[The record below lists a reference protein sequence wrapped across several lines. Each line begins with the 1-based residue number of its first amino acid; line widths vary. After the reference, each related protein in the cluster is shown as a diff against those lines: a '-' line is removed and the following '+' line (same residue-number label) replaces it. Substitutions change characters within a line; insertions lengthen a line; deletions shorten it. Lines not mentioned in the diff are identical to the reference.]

1 MITIEVIENGE
12 VYTITTDDHGHVIKE
27 LKLTDEQ
34 KAILDAITLAA
45 QELANAKKQAFI
57 DNLPSWNAV
66 DTAVTNIANLTDAKA
81 FIRKLARVVYWLA
94 RNSAT

>member
-1 MITIEVIENGE
+1 MPTHEIIIDGETYTVTEDEFGHIIT
-12 VYTITTDDHGHVIKE
+12 E
-27 LKLTDEQ
+27 LKMTDEQ
-34 KAILDAITLAA
+34 KAIIVAEQAAVQAIVT
-45 QELANAKKQAFI
+45 AKNQAFI
-57 DNLPSWNAV
+57 DNLPSWSAV